1 VFVLRVLVREEEETK
16 QEEEEEEEEE
26 YALVSIAW
34 RASLRRDAN
43 YFARELEYIPL
54 FSCSKY
60 IYI

>member
-16 QEEEEEEEEE
+16 QEEEEEEEKE

-34 RASLRRDAN
+34 RASLRREAALN

-54 FSCSKY
+54 VVVN
-60 IYI
+60 I

>member
-16 QEEEEEEEEE
+16 QEEEEEEEKE

-34 RASLRRDAN
+34 RASLRREALN

-54 FSCSKY
+54 VVVN
-60 IYI
+60 I

>member
-16 QEEEEEEEEE
+16 QEEEEEEE

-34 RASLRRDAN
+34 RASHRRKAN

-54 FSCSKY
+54 VIVNIY
-60 IYI
+60 IYID